1 MLKAVFIDY
10 TGTMIEEG
18 GPDAMQMLRR
28 CYKNSDIDSMES
40 MLAYWWKL
48 IKYFEAA
55 SSGDSFLTQD
65 EIVDRTLEVCEKE
78 IHLKENFEEIH
89 ELCRRFWMYAPA
101 FPDTAEFFEKCSL
114 PIYIITN
121 NGLPYVKESMRDKG
135 LNPAGIIC
143 GEMVR
148 AYKPHRELFDL
159 ALQVSG
165 CARDEVVHIGDSPES
180 DVKGALSAG
189 ILPVLLDRKG
199 IKHCQGVTTVRT
211 LTEALLLI
219 ERQELKPAFDLSRLT
234 TGKQLV

>member
-89 ELCRRFWMYAPA
+89 ELC
-101 FPDTAEFFEKCSL
+101 
-114 PIYIITN
+114 
-121 NGLPYVKESMRDKG
+121 G
-135 LNPAGIIC
+135 
-143 GEMVR
+143 
-148 AYKPHRELFDL
+148 
-159 ALQVSG
+159 SG
-165 CARDEVVHIGDSPES
+165 CMHR
-180 DVKGALSAG
+180 LF
-189 ILPVLLDRKG
+189 
-199 IKHCQGVTTVRT
+199 
-211 LTEALLLI
+211 LI
-219 ERQELKPAFDLSRLT
+219 RRNFLRNAVCRFTS
-234 TGKQLV
+234 

>member
-65 EIVDRTLEVCEKE
+65 EIVDSTLEVCEKE

-135 LNPAGIIC
+135 LNPVSYSPTITSPTFRGFS
-143 GEMVR
+143 MVMNPFPFR
-148 AYKPHRELFDL
+148 STRWR
-159 ALQVSG
+159 S
-165 CARDEVVHIGDSPES
+165 
-180 DVKGALSAG
+180 
-189 ILPVLLDRKG
+189 
-199 IKHCQGVTTVRT
+199 T
-211 LTEALLLI
+211 
-219 ERQELKPAFDLSRLT
+219 LSRPSFPYAIMVAT
-234 TGKQLV
+234 

>member
-135 LNPAGIIC
+135 LNPA
-143 GEMVR
+143 
-148 AYKPHRELFDL
+148 
-159 ALQVSG
+159 
-165 CARDEVVHIGDSPES
+165 
-180 DVKGALSAG
+180 
-189 ILPVLLDRKG
+189 
-199 IKHCQGVTTVRT
+199 
-211 LTEALLLI
+211 
-219 ERQELKPAFDLSRLT
+219 
-234 TGKQLV
+234 

>member
-148 AYKPHRELFDL
+148 AYKPHRELFEL

-180 DVKGALSAG
+180 DVKGA
-189 ILPVLLDRKG
+189 
-199 IKHCQGVTTVRT
+199 
-211 LTEALLLI
+211 
-219 ERQELKPAFDLSRLT
+219 
-234 TGKQLV
+234 